1 MYYLL
6 LHITY
11 VENLIKIFFMWVY
24 LFQNFSL
31 ILNITVNIIHN

>member
-6 LHITY
+6 LHFTY

-24 LFQNFSL
+24 LFSKFLFDFEYHSERER
-31 ILNITVNIIHN
+31 